1 MFELQKRCTLFS
13 LIFCVVITAVA
24 QDHTRK
30 NSIGI
35 YQQFLDYNVNFSE
48 NKIFTFDS
56 ALSQSVR
63 VAYQRRLARTWMLNT
78 GITNGFILNQRLKDN
93 FTSKAYAVGA
103 DVSVVFKLNNGRIL
117 KENPI
122 VAPFLSFGYRADYVC
137 KLSSFGESPWLFHNQ
152 YGVGFNIRLIEQT
165 HINVQLALDQK
176 LLGDFNSHLQYR
188 LGLTQSIDKWDGR
201 APNLNPDLDSD
212 GDGIVDIID
221 KCPDKFGIA
230 STNGC
235 PVANSYLKNNTA
247 VDSLSYLLQEQ
258 KEVIRKLELEI
269 ATVRNQDLLND
280 TVLIT
285 RDLNKLELTHNAEV
299 NNSKGITRLDTLYK
313 GVVTYK
319 DAKPEKSNISRTEKE
334 YDAKESG
341 GIAEN
346 KNYYV
351 IMFSST
357 GVRSAKAYQAKVK
370 VDFPETIILVQ
381 PNGFHRVGIFAA
393 KDRVL
398 AFLMLEKVEKLGY
411 SGWISV
417 E

>member
-1 MFELQKRCTLFS
+1 VFELQKRFTLLS
-13 LIFCVVITAVA
+13 LFFCVMITVVA

-30 NSIGI
+30 HSLGI
-35 YQQFLDYNVNFSE
+35 YQQFLDYNVQFSE

-63 VAYQRRLARTWMLNT
+63 VAYQRRLSRTWMLNT
-78 GITNGFILNQRLKDN
+78 GLTNGFILNQRLKEN

-103 DVSVVFKLNNGRIL
+103 DASVVFKFNNGRIL

-122 VAPFLSFGYRADYVC
+122 VAPFLSFAYRVDYVH

-152 YGVGFNIRLIEQT
+152 YGAGFNVRLIERT
-165 HINVQLALDQK
+165 HINIQFALDQK
-176 LLGDFNSHLQYR
+176 LMGDFNSHLQYR
-188 LGLTQSIDKWDGR
+188 LGLTQSLGKWDGR
-201 APNLNPDLDSD
+201 SPNDNRNLDSD
-212 GDGIVDIID
+212 GDGIADIID

-235 PVANSYLKNNTA
+235 PVATSHLKNTIA
-247 VDSLSYLLQEQ
+247 IDSLSCLLQGQ

-269 ATVRNQDLLND
+269 ATVRNQDFLHD

-285 RDLNKLELTHNAEV
+285 RDINKL
-299 NNSKGITRLDTLYK
+299 NNSKGFTRLDTLYK
-313 GVVTYK
+313 NVK
-319 DAKPEKSNISRTEKE
+319 PQKAKISRIEKE
-334 YDAKESG
+334 FDAKESSS
-341 GIAEN
+341 IADN

-351 IMFSST
+351 ITFSST
-357 GVRSAKAYQAKVK
+357 VIRSAKAWQSKVK

-381 PNGFHRVGIFAA
+381 PNGFYRVGIFAA
-393 KDRVL
+393 KDKVL

-411 SGWISV
+411 AGWISV